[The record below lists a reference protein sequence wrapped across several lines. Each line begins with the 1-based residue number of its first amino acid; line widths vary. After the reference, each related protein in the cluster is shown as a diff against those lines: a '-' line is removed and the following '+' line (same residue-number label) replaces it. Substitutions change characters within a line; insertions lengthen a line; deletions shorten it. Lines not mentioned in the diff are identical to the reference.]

1 MYALGEGAVLVLLKG
16 VLLIEL
22 CKRATLSRT
31 KTRSL
36 PAWAEAVRRLRGRL
50 HLSQEGLARQ
60 LGLSVSEVRRWD
72 QGLRPPSPSRALA
85 LGKLAG
91 SPDCWV
97 FWELAGVS
105 RDDVQQMLGNDGG
118 AKPARPRRKSRRWSY
133 EAQEAAFSALELIFE
148 RAPSTVIEQTVDFL
162 VTRGGK
168 YGEPE

>member
-1 MYALGEGAVLVLLKG
+1 M
-16 VLLIEL
+16 
-22 CKRATLSRT
+22 SRT
-31 KTRSL
+31 KTGNL
-36 PAWAEAVRRLRGRL
+36 PAWAVAVRRLRERL

-72 QGLRPPSPSRALA
+72 QGLRPPGAARALE

-105 RDDVQQMLGNDGG
+105 KEDVLRALGEGSG
-118 AKPARPRRKSRRWSY
+118 AGPGRNRKKSRRWSY

-148 RAPSTVIEQTVDFL
+148 RAPSAVIEQAVEFL

>member
-1 MYALGEGAVLVLLKG
+1 MPE
-16 VLLIEL
+16 
-22 CKRATLSRT
+22 
-31 KTRSL
+31 
-36 PAWAEAVRRLRGRL
+36 WAAAVRRLRERL
-50 HLSQEGLARQ
+50 NLSQEGLARQ

-72 QGLRPPSPSRALA
+72 QGLRPPGAARALT

-91 SPDCWV
+91 PPDCWL

-105 RDDVQQMLGNDGG
+105 KDEVVRLLTEGG
-118 AKPARPRRKSRRWSY
+118 EGQARPRKRSKRWSY

-148 RAPSTVIEQTVDFL
+148 RAPSAVIEQTVDFL